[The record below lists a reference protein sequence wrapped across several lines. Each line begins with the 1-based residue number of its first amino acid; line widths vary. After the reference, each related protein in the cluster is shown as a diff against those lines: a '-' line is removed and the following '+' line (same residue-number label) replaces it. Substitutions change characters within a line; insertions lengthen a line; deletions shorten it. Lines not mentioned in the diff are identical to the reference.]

1 MTCWTVINIIQLHKT
16 FYISQLTKS
25 IFNFINLL
33 VSKRCMYNYAFHMWL
48 NHPSLEKNKT
58 ENLRDHHFI
67 LFAFLRGEYKTMK
80 RV

>member
-1 MTCWTVINIIQLHKT
+1 
-16 FYISQLTKS
+16 
-25 IFNFINLL
+25 
-33 VSKRCMYNYAFHMWL
+33 MWL